1 MRKSH
6 ERCPDFSIEWH
17 EVPHILFPIRSLIE
31 NAGNPSHEPAS
42 ISTIHPHHVHT
53 RASRISLYL
62 HLSRPS
68 HLSYQK
74 TPLLSS
80 ANNPL
85 PAFTLALQSTVP
97 NTLPPSYLSIY
108 LAPQPLTHSFIA
120 PPRHQNSSYSYLPT
134 HLPNPIATSNTSR

>member
-6 ERCPDFSIEWH
+6 ERYPDFSIEWH

-53 RASRISLYL
+53 RASRIPLYL
-62 HLSRPS
+62 NLSRRS

-97 NTLPPSYLSIY
+97 NTLPPSFLPIHPAPIHSASSSSKLFLQLSTY
-108 LAPQPLTHSFIA
+108 PLT
-120 PPRHQNSSYSYLPT
+120 Q
-134 HLPNPIATSNTSR
+134 SNRDFQHVSMSK